1 MELLSI
7 LLTLRLC
14 LSISTNRCCARAPRP
29 NTANE
34 RKITYWKRLQQLCIV
49 MWKVFYSFI
58 YTYIDI
64 WWSGCCL
71 HQHDTYVC
79 PQCVRFN
86 GVLVMFLIFHLFLFS
101 LLFTLSFLF
110 GFMPSAVHST
120 YTQHTL
126 AWKLKKHENGSR
138 VWFGEYH
145 YMHIC
150 IGACDLC
157 IWKHKIMRQRAVAP
171 SFFLSLLSCGFV
183 TFELH
188 CIGYEA
194 TLPLRIDN
202 CGCLNYEVYLITLCG
217 YHAYWT
223 DEKTIFV
230 FEFNFGMK
238 LE

>member
-1 MELLSI
+1 MYCYVKSI
-7 LLTLRLC
+7 LLIYIYIYRYLV
-14 LSISTNRCCARAPRP
+14 
-29 NTANE
+29 
-34 RKITYWKRLQQLCIV
+34 KRLL
-49 MWKVFYSFI
+49 SSS
-58 YTYIDI
+58 TR
-64 WWSGCCL
+64 
-71 HQHDTYVC
+71 YVR
-79 PQCVRFN
+79 V
-86 GVLVMFLIFHLFLFS
+86 
-101 LLFTLSFLF
+101 
-110 GFMPSAVHST
+110 SAVCTIQWCVGYVPYISFVSIFVVVYFIFFIRFYAVCGYIRP
-120 YTQHTL
+120 YTAHTHNTHWHGNL
-126 AWKLKKHENGSR
+126 RNMRTR